1 MITLLASSKL
11 SRRRHLLHCTWHWN
25 RFGHGLIV
33 WNPWHDCIFAR
44 RYLHPTSIPVEFFC
58 FSPSIRTFCQVS
70 GKERKWGRL
79 GNSCKVGD
87 AIYPQVWL
95 ELCSSFSR
103 RRFFF
108 WNIGRFRR
116 IASHAGQDGHVPEQP
131 SRKNRLVDCS
141 NCSERQNIAGWND
154 GTRSEVLHISPRRF
168 NARIQRSLA
177 TQNTVRRRN
186 CCIPIYNIYI

>member
-44 RYLHPTSIPVEFFC
+44 RYLHPTSISVEFFC
-58 FSPSIRTFCQVS
+58 FSPSIRSFCQVS

-79 GNSCKVGD
+79 GNSFKVGD

-95 ELCSSFSR
+95 ELCTSFSR
-103 RRFFF
+103 RRLFFLG
-108 WNIGRFRR
+108 NIGRFRR
-116 IASHAGQDGHVPEQP
+116 IAADAKCHGNSIRIASHAG
-131 SRKNRLVDCS
+131 LVDSS
-141 NCSERQNIAGWND
+141 NCSERQNFAGWKTPELVVN
-154 GTRSEVLHISPRRF
+154 LHISPRPNF
-168 NARIQRSLA
+168 ADSPEPCNAKHNK
-177 TQNTVRRRN
+177 TT
-186 CCIPIYNIYI
+186 